1 MPIPTCM
8 SSGFPF
14 ITHKLK
20 LYLASHFGYIYLHQH
35 VLSLSWGVPR
45 TILTNFFSQT
55 WANRFLWKNQMYSV
69 EFIAL
74 NHQIF
79 IKKEI

>member
-1 MPIPTCM
+1 MPIPICM
-8 SSGFPF
+8 SGGFP
-14 ITHKLK
+14 THKLK
-20 LYLASHFGYIYLHQH
+20 LYLASHMATFICIDMF
-35 VLSLSWGVPR
+35 LSLSWGVPR
-45 TILTNFFSQT
+45 TILTNFSQT

-74 NHQIF
+74 HHQIF